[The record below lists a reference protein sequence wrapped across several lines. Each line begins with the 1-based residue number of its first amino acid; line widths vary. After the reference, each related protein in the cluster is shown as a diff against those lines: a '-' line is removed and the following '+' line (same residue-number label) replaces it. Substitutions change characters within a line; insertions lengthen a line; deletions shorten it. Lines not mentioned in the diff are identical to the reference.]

1 MACDVRFSRRPD
13 QASYLSKP
21 LLLPALTARLSALL
35 EPERSPALPWPAIP
49 AD

>member
-21 LLLPALTARLSALL
+21 LLLPALSALL
-35 EPERSPALPWPAIP
+35 EPERSPALPWPAMA